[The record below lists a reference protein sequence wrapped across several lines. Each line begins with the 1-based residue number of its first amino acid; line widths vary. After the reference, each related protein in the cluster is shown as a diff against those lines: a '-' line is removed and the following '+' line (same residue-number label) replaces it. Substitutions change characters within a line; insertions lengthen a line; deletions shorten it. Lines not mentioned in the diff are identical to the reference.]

1 MVDVTGL
8 LMFIRW
14 RMILSVSVIVTPL
27 GRLNAQIIVLFV
39 VVIAALVEMPS
50 MVPFSDILQIA
61 T

>member
-1 MVDVTGL
+1 M
-8 LMFIRW
+8 
-14 RMILSVSVIVTPL
+14 SVSVIVTPL

>member
-27 GRLNAQIIVLFV
+27 GRLIAQIIVLFV

>member
-50 MVPFSDILQIA
+50 MVPFNDILQIA